1 MSSKKKT
8 EIENSVGPG
17 NGQQDE
23 TKENRKQRLNKK
35 KKTRLIKLEIR
46 NSAEGKEGNVG
57 MAYFA
62 TKDQANKTIKTL
74 SRSK

>member
-1 MSSKKKT
+1 MSCKKKT

-35 KKTRLIKLEIR
+35 KKTRLITKKIR
-46 NSAEGKEGNVG
+46 NQE
-57 MAYFA
+57 
-62 TKDQANKTIKTL
+62 Q
-74 SRSK
+74 R

>member
-35 KKTRLIKLEIR
+35 KTRLMTKKIR
-46 NSAEGKEGNVG
+46 NQE
-57 MAYFA
+57 
-62 TKDQANKTIKTL
+62 Q
-74 SRSK
+74 R

>member
-23 TKENRKQRLNKK
+23 TKKNTNHRLNKK
-35 KKTRLIKLEIR
+35 KKNAI
-46 NSAEGKEGNVG
+46 N
-57 MAYFA
+57 
-62 TKDQANKTIKTL
+62 D
-74 SRSK
+74 